1 MEGGIAVSEQQSGL
15 RFDIYERVH
24 LPQEVP
30 AIRELDEIELTPQ
43 IRVAVEG
50 EQAVIK
56 GCLLL
61 SGVYTE
67 LTDGDTRSTKTLEH
81 TIPVE
86 ITLPMSR
93 IRSVD
98 DISVEIDNFDVDLL
112 SERSLNV
119 TGVLSLNGIEIV
131 SGQAEPW
138 RNEEEVVFVHE
149 AHPPTEE
156 PKPEVE
162 AEAAP
167 WSSDQPVS
175 RKEPQPA
182 ADAPAPSAPPQAAQ
196 TPFVQTASAQAARSS
211 AAADSEHA
219 AEPSKRPK
227 LPEDT
232 HEDSELSEPFE
243 DVPAFAAMGE
253 DGEEAEPGAGLAVSA
268 EPEKGEMK
276 IAFGS
281 KPDVHSFDFKPHIG
295 KTDEYRSH
303 QPSAAPVGSGRTAK
317 PPRGDS
323 APESEPDQPQA
334 GSDRLEWKNLFLSAD
349 EEQQFR
355 RVRLCIVHKDDTVE
369 SIAKKYDRKP
379 QEIRLYNRLA
389 DQEVSEGQVL
399 FIP

>member
-56 GCLLL
+56 GSLLL
-61 SGVYTE
+61 SGVYAE

-149 AHPPTEE
+149 AQPEAHPRPEE
-156 PKPEVE
+156 PKPE
-162 AEAAP
+162 AYAAP
-167 WSSDQPVS
+167 WLSNQPAS

-182 ADAPAPSAPPQAAQ
+182 EETPAPSAPPQTAQ
-196 TPFVQTASAQAARSS
+196 TPSPFFQTAPAQAAPSS
-211 AAADSEHA
+211 AAADVVRVE
-219 AEPSKRPK
+219 EPPKRP
-227 LPEDT
+227 EFAEEA
-232 HEDSELSEPFE
+232 HEELESSAPFE
-243 DVPAFAAMGE
+243 AVPASAAA
-253 DGEEAEPGAGLAVSA
+253 GEEEHEASGADLVVTA

-295 KTDEYRSH
+295 KTDEYRSQ
-303 QPSAAPVGSGRTAK
+303 QPAAAPAGSGRA
-317 PPRGDS
+317 
-323 APESEPDQPQA
+323 AAESESAEPKS
-334 GSDRLEWKNLFLSAD
+334 GSDLLEWKNLFLSAD

-399 FIP
+399 YIP